1 MVKKIGRIEK
11 ISFPELKIQSID
23 AKIDTGAF
31 GTSIH
36 VDGLEE
42 VNGVLSFWIGHKSNI
57 FFYDKYKIIVVKSS
71 FGIKQKRYSI
81 YTKMKVGNRTFKIYV
96 SLANRIKMKY
106 PILIGRRFL
115 YKFNYLVDVRKKNI
129 NSGIKKM

>member
-1 MVKKIGRIEK
+1 MKKIGRIEN
-11 ISFPELKIQSID
+11 ISFPELKILNIS

-36 VDGLEE
+36 VDGIEE
-42 VNGVLSFWIGHKSNI
+42 TDGVLSFWIDDKSNT
-57 FFYDKYKIIVVKSS
+57 FVYDRFKIVVVKNS

-81 YTKMKVGNRTFKIYV
+81 YTKMIIGNKTFKIYV
-96 SLANRIKMKY
+96 SLANRKKMKY

-115 YKFNYLVDVRKKNI
+115 YKFNYIVDVRKKNI
-129 NSGIKKM
+129 NSGIKKV